1 MEKWEE
7 GFYITAMAGSSLG
20 SSLVVMS
27 KGTPY
32 TQQSYKVS
40 DSFPFKWINKKWK
53 EGFFVTATATSNSR
67 WAVVMSR
74 NAGFVD
80 QASAAHAPAPAS
92 FAGRVAALDCQPSP
106 PLSLH
111 ASISPHSCPAVR
123 GAGLPVPLG
132 RHPPALGCRVPH
144 HLMRCHARPGRLRAQ
159 RPQAPPH
166 GRDAGDA
173 THVRLP

>member
-7 GFYITAMAGSSLG
+7 GYYITAMAGSATG

-53 EGFFVTATATSNSR
+53 EGFFGALPHPLLLRPPLLLCPRLVLPSCSLRVARPPRPSPSPAVTAMATSHSR

-80 QASAAHAPAPAS
+80 QVRGCGAMPCKGWRLLQA
-92 FAGRVAALDCQPSP
+92 RP
-106 PLSLH
+106 PL
-111 ASISPHSCPAVR
+111 R
-123 GAGLPVPLG
+123 RTPLG
-132 RHPPALGCRVPH
+132 
-144 HLMRCHARPGRLRAQ
+144 
-159 RPQAPPH
+159 
-166 GRDAGDA
+166 
-173 THVRLP
+173 